1 MKMNHYRV
9 PTFIMGLAIS
19 FNGLANE
26 KLPLDPASPAITVNQ
41 QPILRANI
49 DLIVK
54 KKIALGLPAT
64 EELRQ
69 DVQEE
74 LVDQALLAQQSE
86 KKQLDK
92 TTDIQAQL
100 ELSRLAILSKAYLDD
115 YFKKNPVTEEDIK
128 KDYGKKRNSG
138 TILEY
143 RISQILVKSKAEA
156 NELITAIR
164 KGADFHKLAQEKSH
178 DPGAHDHGGDV
189 GWLRPD
195 IFIDEN
201 FAEAVTKLKK
211 GEITDE
217 PVRTRFGWNIIKLEE
232 NPRAASNVPAYEN
245 TNVKLQAVLREKAER
260 KVLDKLIADLKAN
273 AHIVAAVSP
282 SAEKNRAQ

>member
-1 MKMNHYRV
+1 MNHYRV
-9 PTFIMGLAIS
+9 PTLIMGLAIS
-19 FNGLANE
+19 FNGLTNE

-54 KKIALGLPAT
+54 KKTTLGLPAT

-128 KDYGKKRNSG
+128 KDYEKKRNSG

-232 NPRAASNVPAYEN
+232 NPRRASNVPVYEN

-260 KVLDKLIADLKAN
+260 KVLDKLIADLKGHAQ
-273 AHIVAAVSP
+273 IVAAVQPP
-282 SAEKNRAQ
+282 SAENK

>member
-1 MKMNHYRV
+1 MNHYRV
-9 PTFIMGLAIS
+9 PTLIMGLAIS

-54 KKIALGLPAT
+54 KKTALGLPAT

-128 KDYGKKRNSG
+128 KDYEKKRNSG

-156 NELITAIR
+156 NDLITAIR

-232 NPRAASNVPAYEN
+232 NPRRASNVPVYEN

-273 AHIVAAVSP
+273 AQIVAAVQP
-282 SAEKNRAQ
+282 TSAENK

>member
-9 PTFIMGLAIS
+9 PTLIMGLAIS

-54 KKIALGLPAT
+54 NKIALGLPAT

-128 KDYGKKRNSG
+128 KDYEKKRNSR

-156 NELITAIR
+156 NDLITAIR

-217 PVRTRFGWNIIKLEE
+217 PVRTRFGWNIIKLEK
-232 NPRAASNVPAYEN
+232 NPRPASNVPTYEN

-273 AHIVAAVSP
+273 AQIVAAVSP
-282 SAEKNRAQ
+282 STEKNRAQ